1 MRLRVE
7 GKPEN
12 FPVMV
17 EKNGRGSVFGENER
31 WILD

>member
-7 GKPEN
+7 GKPEK